1 MARTQKQKVIAHRLD
16 GTLLKGTTGDFSPRR
31 KTFTVA
37 SEEGSTKIKLADL
50 KGLFFV
56 KEFTGLTGY
65 RERKGFF
72 NDSTKGHKV
81 MVEFVDGEIIFGY
94 TASLSERG
102 VGFYMLPGDPDCNN
116 IKVFV
121 VYAATKRVKL
131 KDPPASEK
139 VPTASGS
146 GKE

>member
-1 MARTQKQKVIAHRLD
+1 MARTRKQKVIAHRRD
-16 GTLLKGTTGDFSPRR
+16 GSLLKGTTADFAPRR

-37 SEEGSTKIKLADL
+37 TKEGSSKVKLADL
-50 KGLFFV
+50 KALFFV
-56 KEFTGLTGY
+56 REFTGLTGY

-72 NDSTKGHKV
+72 DELTKGHKV
-81 MVEFVDGEIIFGY
+81 MVEFLDSEIIFGY
-94 TASLSERG
+94 TTSLSERG
-102 VGFYMLPGDPDCNN
+102 TGFYMVPGDPECNN

-131 KDPPASEK
+131 KDPPRNEK
-139 VPTASGS
+139 VPAASSS